1 MEAPRPAVGPA
12 AKAAAA
18 ASAAPIPRFAP
29 AGSSEA
35 MADVMEA
42 PEDTEDL
49 AEAPPLGLLVP
60 KSVVKAVVGR
70 DGANL
75 DEVAE
80 ATGCTVRDANG
91 TMFDDKVLLLY
102 GSGRDQLAAIER
114 LWRLVAAAQMLVYT
128 YPHPGGRLGIPPIR
142 FLIPADSV
150 GAVVGAGGLGLRE
163 INAALAESGASVQV
177 EPQPLL
183 APTGAT
189 TSTYGR
195 SGKELAV
202 AAHGSIDAAVRA
214 TQLVLERVD
223 GYSAATWS
231 APQDVVQP
239 GNASFAEALKSVQQ
253 RAAKLFGK

>member
-1 MEAPRPAVGPA
+1 MPHRIISGDAPLRQ
-12 AKAAAA
+12 KAA
-18 ASAAPIPRFAP
+18 S
-29 AGSSEA
+29 
-35 MADVMEA
+35 
-42 PEDTEDL
+42 
-49 AEAPPLGLLVP
+49 LV
-60 KSVVKAVVGR
+60 SLTSTYYR
-70 DGANL
+70 
-75 DEVAE
+75 
-80 ATGCTVRDANG
+80 
-91 TMFDDKVLLLY
+91 DDKVLLLY

-195 SGKELAV
+195 SGKALAV

-214 TQLVLERVD
+214 IVD
-223 GYSAATWS
+223 KVGRLKRMHKLSMKNLTYSATAPS
-231 APQDVVQP
+231 AARPTDAQSSRPTDAEGSGSRSRTVSLQP
-239 GNASFAEALKSVQQ
+239 SFTVSRVSEDL
-253 RAAKLFGK
+253 

>member
-1 MEAPRPAVGPA
+1 MGDGKTGHPLQAGHQPVAWPGTQIGDQID
-12 AKAAAA
+12 
-18 ASAAPIPRFAP
+18 SAAD
-29 AGSSEA
+29 AG
-35 MADVMEA
+35 
-42 PEDTEDL
+42 
-49 AEAPPLGLLVP
+49 
-60 KSVVKAVVGR
+60 
-70 DGANL
+70 
-75 DEVAE
+75 
-80 ATGCTVRDANG
+80 
-91 TMFDDKVLLLY
+91 DD
-102 GSGRDQLAAIER
+102 D
-114 LWRLVAAAQMLVYT
+114 
-128 YPHPGGRLGIPPIR
+128 PGGRLGIPPIR

-195 SGKELAV
+195 SGKALAV